1 VSPMARIRALVVD
14 DSPSNRRS
22 IADILS
28 NASDVEVVGHAAD
41 GEEALRLVTQLKPD
55 VVTLDLEM
63 PKMDGFTFLRIL
75 MGRSPIPVIV
85 ISSYSQKE
93 NVFKALELGALDF
106 VAKPDRARD
115 PDLETLRAAVLSKVM
130 LARGVRS
137 PFTARKIIPDP
148 APAAAKP
155 ALQKPAS
162 APGKAPVSAP
172 GKAPAAAPVK
182 APAALAPQ
190 HLIAIAS
197 STGGPSALMDVF
209 AKIPRGYRNAVLV
222 VQHMPENFTRTFAE
236 RLDRRGGV
244 HVTEAREFDSVD
256 AGTGFVCPGR
266 QCMEVDSTP
275 RGFRVKLR
283 PPSDQDRYVP
293 SADALFASVAK
304 AAGPR
309 AIGVVLTGMGD
320 DGVRGAKH
328 IVDAGGIIVAESEE
342 TAVVYGMPGAVVRAK
357 LAKKTLPLLELAD
370 WLAGL

>member
-1 VSPMARIRALVVD
+1 MSPAARIRALVVD

-75 MGRSPIPVIV
+75 MGRNPIPVIV
-85 ISSYSQKE
+85 VSSYSQKE

-115 PDLETLRAAVLSKVM
+115 PDLETLRAAILAKVM

-137 PFTARKIIPDP
+137 PFQARRMIDSVSKPP
-148 APAAAKP
+148 APAPKPGPPPRTAAQAKQP
-155 ALQKPAS
+155 TP
-162 APGKAPVSAP
+162 PH
-172 GKAPAAAPVK
+172 
-182 APAALAPQ
+182 
-190 HLIAIAS
+190 HLVAIAA

-209 AKIPRGYRNAVLV
+209 SKFPRGYRNAVLV
-222 VQHMPENFTRTFAE
+222 VQHMPENFTRTFAD
-236 RLDRRGGV
+236 RLARRGGV
-244 HVTEAREFDSVD
+244 HVTEAREFDPVD
-256 AGTGFVCPGR
+256 AGTGYVCPGR
-266 QCMEVDSTP
+266 QCMEVETSP

-283 PPSDQDRYVP
+283 PASDQDRYVP
-293 SADALFASVAK
+293 SADALFASVAR

-320 DGVRGAKH
+320 DGARGAKA
-328 IVDAGGIIVAESEE
+328 IVDAGGIVVAESEE
-342 TAVVYGMPGAVVRAK
+342 TAVVYGMPAAVVRAK
-357 LAKKTLPLLELAD
+357 LAKKSMPLLELAD

>member
-1 VSPMARIRALVVD
+1 MSALPRIRALVVD

-75 MGRSPIPVIV
+75 MGRTPIPVIV

-115 PDLETLRAAVLSKVM
+115 PDLETLRAAVLAKVM

-137 PFTARKIIPDP
+137 PFQARRVADP
-148 APAAAKP
+148 APAPKP
-155 ALQKPAS
+155 APA
-162 APGKAPVSAP
+162 P
-172 GKAPAAAPVK
+172 APAAGPK
-182 APAALAPQ
+182 AVPAKTPAALPPQ
-190 HLIAIAS
+190 HLVAIAA

-209 AKIPRGYRNAVLV
+209 SKFPRGYKNAVLV
-222 VQHMPENFTRTFAE
+222 VQHMPENFTRTFAD
-236 RLDRRGGV
+236 RLARRGGV
-244 HVTEAREFDSVD
+244 HVTEAREFDAVD
-256 AGTGFVCPGR
+256 AGVGFVCPGR
-266 QCMEVDSTP
+266 QCMEVESTP
-275 RGFRVKLR
+275 RGFRLKLR
-283 PPSDQDRYVP
+283 PASDQDRYVP

-309 AIGVVLTGMGD
+309 AVGVVLTGMGD
-320 DGVRGAKH
+320 DGCRGAKA
-328 IVDAGGIIVAESEE
+328 IVDAGGIVVAESEE
-342 TAVVYGMPGAVVRAK
+342 TAVVYGMPGAVIRAK
-357 LAKKTLPLLELAD
+357 LAKKSLPLLELAD

>member
-1 VSPMARIRALVVD
+1 
-14 DSPSNRRS
+14 
-22 IADILS
+22 
-28 NASDVEVVGHAAD
+28 VEVVGHAAD

-115 PDLETLRAAVLSKVM
+115 PDLETLRAAVLAKVM
-130 LARGVRS
+130 LARSVRS
-137 PFTARKIIPDP
+137 PFQARRTIDTGSGT
-148 APAAAKP
+148 AAKP
-155 ALQKPAS
+155 APPPA
-162 APGKAPVSAP
+162 PK
-172 GKAPAAAPVK
+172 PAAAP
-182 APAALAPQ
+182 APKVAAAKTPAVMPPH
-190 HLIAIAS
+190 HLVAIAA

-209 AKIPRGYRNAVLV
+209 AKFPRGYRNAVLV
-222 VQHMPENFTRTFAE
+222 VQHMPENFTRTFAD
-236 RLDRRGGV
+236 RLARRGGV
-244 HVTEAREFDSVD
+244 HVTEAREFDPID
-256 AGTGFVCPGR
+256 AGTGYVCPGR
-266 QCMEVDSTP
+266 QCMEVDTSP

-283 PPSDQDRYVP
+283 PASDQDRYVP

-309 AIGVVLTGMGD
+309 AVGVVLTGMGD
-320 DGVRGAKH
+320 DGARGAKA
-328 IVDAGGIIVAESEE
+328 IVDAGGIVVAESEE
-342 TAVVYGMPGAVVRAK
+342 TAVVYGMPAAVIRAK

>member
-1 VSPMARIRALVVD
+1 MSSTARIRALVVD

-75 MGRSPIPVIV
+75 MGRDPIPVIV

-115 PDLETLRAAVLSKVM
+115 PDLETLRAAVLAKVM

-137 PFTARKIIPDP
+137 PFTARRIADPPHGSVKPGALKSAP
-148 APAAAKP
+148 APAAVPGKP
-155 ALQKPAS
+155 APA
-162 APGKAPVSAP
+162 KATV
-172 GKAPAAAPVK
+172 G
-182 APAALAPQ
+182 PQ
-190 HLIAIAS
+190 HVVAIAA

-209 AKIPRGYRNAVLV
+209 AKLPKGYRNAVLV

-244 HVTEAREFDSVD
+244 RVSEGRDFDVVEA
-256 AGTGFVCPGR
+256 GIGFVCPGR
-266 QCMEVDSTP
+266 QCMEIDTQ
-275 RGFRVKLR
+275 RGLRLKLR
-283 PPSDQDRYVP
+283 PATDKDRYVP

-320 DGVRGAKH
+320 DGVRGAKA
-328 IVDAGGIIVAESEE
+328 IVDAGGIVVAESEE
-342 TAVVYGMPGAVVRAK
+342 TAVVYGMPGAIVRAK
-357 LAKKTLPLLELAD
+357 LAKKTMPLLQLAD
-370 WLAGL
+370 WLAAL

>member
-1 VSPMARIRALVVD
+1 VD

-75 MGRSPIPVIV
+75 MGRNPIPVIV

-115 PDLETLRAAVLSKVM
+115 PDLETLRAAVLAKVM

-137 PFTARKIIPDP
+137 PFTVRPMAQPVL
-148 APAAAKP
+148 APK
-155 ALQKPAS
+155 
-162 APGKAPVSAP
+162 
-172 GKAPAAAPVK
+172 PAAAPGAVAKPAPAK
-182 APAALAPQ
+182 APIPVPPQ
-190 HLIAIAS
+190 HIVAIAS

-209 AKIPRGYRNAVLV
+209 AKFPRGYRNAVLV

-236 RLDRRGGV
+236 RLARRGGV
-244 HVTEAREFDSVD
+244 HVTEARDNDSVD
-256 AGTGFVCPGR
+256 AATGFVCPGR
-266 QCMEVDSTP
+266 QCMELEATQ
-275 RGFRVKLR
+275 RGYRLKLR
-283 PPSDQDRYVP
+283 APTDQDRYVP

-304 AAGPR
+304 VAGPR

-320 DGVRGAKH
+320 DGVRGARA
-328 IVDAGGIIVAESEE
+328 IVDAGGIVVAESEE
-342 TAVVYGMPGAVVRAK
+342 TAVVYGMPGSVVRAK
-357 LAKKTLPLLELAD
+357 LAKRTLPLLDLAD

>member
-1 VSPMARIRALVVD
+1 MSQLARIRALVVD

-28 NASDVEVVGHAAD
+28 NAADVEVVGHAAD

-75 MGRSPIPVIV
+75 MGRNPIPVIV

-115 PDLETLRAAVLSKVM
+115 PDLETLRAAVLTKVM

-137 PFTARKIIPDP
+137 PFTARRIADAAPAPKPV
-148 APAAAKP
+148 APAAP
-155 ALQKPAS
+155 AA
-162 APGKAPVSAP
+162 GKV
-172 GKAPAAAPVK
+172 APAKGPAPT
-182 APAALAPQ
+182 PPQ
-190 HLIAIAS
+190 HLVAIAA

-209 AKIPRGYRNAVLV
+209 AKFPRGYRNAVLV
-222 VQHMPENFTRTFAE
+222 VQHMPENFTRTFAD
-236 RLDRRGGV
+236 RLARRGGV
-244 HVTEAREFDSVD
+244 HVTEAREFDAVD

-266 QCMEVDSTP
+266 QCMEVEPTP
-275 RGFRVKLR
+275 RGFRLRLR
-283 PPSDQDRYVP
+283 PATDQDRYVP

-320 DGVRGAKH
+320 DGVRGAKA
-328 IVDAGGIIVAESEE
+328 IVDAGGIVLAESEE

-370 WLAGL
+370 WIAAL

>member
-1 VSPMARIRALVVD
+1 MSQTARIRALVVD
-14 DSPSNRRS
+14 DSPANRRS

-75 MGRSPIPVIV
+75 MGRNPIPVIV

-137 PFTARKIIPDP
+137 PFTARKVAPDP
-148 APAAAKP
+148 VPVASKPTAPKAAPAA
-155 ALQKPAS
+155 S
-162 APGKAPVSAP
+162 
-172 GKAPAAAPVK
+172 AAPVK
-182 APAALAPQ
+182 APAVVPPQ

-209 AKIPRGYRNAVLV
+209 AKLPRNYRNALLV

-244 HVTEAREFDSVD
+244 HVTEAREFDAVD

-328 IVDAGGIIVAESEE
+328 IVDAGGIIIAESEE

-357 LAKKTLPLLELAD
+357 LVKKTLPLLELAD
-370 WLAGL
+370 WLAGI

>member
-1 VSPMARIRALVVD
+1 MIAAGPIRALVVD
-14 DSPSNRRS
+14 DSPANRRS

-28 NASDVEVVGHAAD
+28 NAADVEVVGHAAD

-75 MGRSPIPVIV
+75 MGRNPIPVIV

-115 PDLETLRAAVLSKVM
+115 PDLETLRAAVLAKVM

-137 PFTARKIIPDP
+137 PFQMRRIVDAS
-148 APAAAKP
+148 PAA
-155 ALQKPAS
+155 QK
-162 APGKAPVSAP
+162 
-172 GKAPAAAPVK
+172 AAAPVTGLK
-182 APAALAPQ
+182 GAVPAKTPAAATPQ
-190 HLIAIAS
+190 NLVVIAA

-209 AKIPRGYRNAVLV
+209 AKFPKNYRNAVLV

-236 RLDRRGGV
+236 RLAKRGGLQ
-244 HVTEAREFDSVD
+244 VTEAREFDAVE
-256 AGTGFVCPGR
+256 AGLGFVCPGR
-266 QCMEVDSTP
+266 QCMEVESTP
-275 RGFRVKLR
+275 RGYRLKLR
-283 PPSDQDRYVP
+283 PPTDQDRYVP
-293 SADALFASVAK
+293 SADALFASAAK

-309 AIGVVLTGMGD
+309 VIGVVLTGMGD
-320 DGVRGAKH
+320 DGARGAKA
-328 IVDAGGIIVAESEE
+328 IVDAGGIVVAESEE

-357 LAKKTLPLLELAD
+357 LAKKTMPLLELAD
-370 WLAGL
+370 WVAGL

>member
-1 VSPMARIRALVVD
+1 MNPLARIRALVVD

-28 NASDVEVVGHAAD
+28 NATDVEVVGHAAD
-41 GEEALRLVTQLKPD
+41 GEEALRLVQQLKPD

-75 MGRSPIPVIV
+75 MGRTPIPVIV

-115 PDLETLRAAVLSKVM
+115 PDLETLRAAVLAKVM

-137 PFTARKIIPDP
+137 PFTVRPMAQPVT
-148 APAAAKP
+148 AAKP
-155 ALQKPAS
+155 APPK
-162 APGKAPVSAP
+162 
-172 GKAPAAAPVK
+172 AAAPKV
-182 APAALAPQ
+182 PTPLPPQ
-190 HLIAIAS
+190 HLVAIAA

-209 AKIPRGYRNAVLV
+209 AKFPRGYRNAVLV
-222 VQHMPENFTRTFAE
+222 VQHMPENFTRTFAD
-236 RLDRRGGV
+236 RLSRRGGLT
-244 HVTEAREFDSVD
+244 VTEAREFDAVD
-256 AGTGFVCPGR
+256 AGVGFVCPGR
-266 QCMEVDSTP
+266 QCMEVENSP
-275 RGFRVKLR
+275 RGYRLKLR
-283 PPSDQDRYVP
+283 PATDQDRYVP

-309 AIGVVLTGMGD
+309 TIGVVLTGMGD
-320 DGVRGAKH
+320 DGVRGAKA
-328 IVDAGGIIVAESEE
+328 IVDAGGIVVAESEE
-342 TAVVYGMPGAVVRAK
+342 TAVVYGMPGAIVRAK
-357 LAKKTLPLLELAD
+357 LAKKTMPLLELAD

>member
-1 VSPMARIRALVVD
+1 MTLARIRALVVD

-28 NASDVEVVGHAAD
+28 NAADVEVVGHAAD

-115 PDLETLRAAVLSKVM
+115 PDLETLRAAVLAKVM

-137 PFTARKIIPDP
+137 PFQARRIADPIPTAKP
-148 APAAAKP
+148 APAP
-155 ALQKPAS
+155 
-162 APGKAPVSAP
+162 
-172 GKAPAAAPVK
+172 APATKAAPAK
-182 APAALAPQ
+182 TPAAVPPH
-190 HLIAIAS
+190 HLVAIAA

-209 AKIPRGYRNAVLV
+209 AKFPKNYRNAVLV
-222 VQHMPENFTRTFAE
+222 VQHMPENFTRTFAD
-236 RLDRRGGV
+236 RLARRGGV
-244 HVTEAREFDSVD
+244 HVTEAREFDAVD
-256 AGTGFVCPGR
+256 AGVGFVCPGR
-266 QCMEVDSTP
+266 QCMEVESTP
-275 RGFRVKLR
+275 RGFRLKLR
-283 PPSDQDRYVP
+283 PATDQDRYVP

-320 DGVRGAKH
+320 DGARGAKA
-328 IVDAGGIIVAESEE
+328 IVDAGGIVVAESEE

-357 LAKKTLPLLELAD
+357 LAKKSLPLLELAD

>member
-1 VSPMARIRALVVD
+1 MSLARIRALVVD

-28 NASDVEVVGHAAD
+28 NAADVEVVGHAAD

-75 MGRSPIPVIV
+75 MGRNPIPVIV

-115 PDLETLRAAVLSKVM
+115 PDLETLRAAVLAKVM

-137 PFTARKIIPDP
+137 PFHPRRTIDTGSVPAKP
-148 APAAAKP
+148 APAPALKP
-155 ALQKPAS
+155 AP
-162 APGKAPVSAP
+162 
-172 GKAPAAAPVK
+172 APAPKAAPAK
-182 APAALAPQ
+182 MPTALPPQ
-190 HLIAIAS
+190 HLIAIAA

-209 AKIPRGYRNAVLV
+209 SRLPRGYRNAVLV
-222 VQHMPENFTRTFAE
+222 VQHMPENFTRTFAD
-236 RLDRRGGV
+236 RLARRGGV
-244 HVTEAREFDSVD
+244 HVTEAKEFDAVD
-256 AGTGFVCPGR
+256 AGVGFVCPGR
-266 QCMEVDSTP
+266 QCMEVESSP
-275 RGFRVKLR
+275 RGFRLKLR
-283 PPSDQDRYVP
+283 PASDQDRYVP

-320 DGVRGAKH
+320 DGARGAKA
-328 IVDAGGIIVAESEE
+328 IVDAGGVVVAESEE
-342 TAVVYGMPGAVVRAK
+342 TAVVYGMPGAVIRAK
-357 LAKKTLPLLELAD
+357 LAKKSMPLLELAD

>member
-1 VSPMARIRALVVD
+1 VSPAPLARIRALVVD

-41 GEEALRLVTQLKPD
+41 GEEALRLVMQLKPD

-75 MGRSPIPVIV
+75 MGRNPIPVIV

-115 PDLETLRAAVLSKVM
+115 PDLETLRAAVLAKVM

-137 PFTARKIIPDP
+137 PFTVRPMAQPVLAPKP
-148 APAAAKP
+148 APGATPGAAAKP
-155 ALQKPAS
+155 AA
-162 APGKAPVSAP
+162 AKAPTAVQ
-172 GKAPAAAPVK
+172 
-182 APAALAPQ
+182 PQ
-190 HLIAIAS
+190 HIVAIAS

-209 AKIPRGYRNAVLV
+209 AKFPRGYRNAVVV
-222 VQHMPENFTRTFAE
+222 VQHMPENFTRTFAD
-236 RLDRRGGV
+236 RLARRGGV
-244 HVTEAREFDSVD
+244 HVSEARENDSVL
-256 AGTGFVCPGR
+256 AATGFVCPGR
-266 QCMEVDSTP
+266 HCMELESTQQGS
-275 RGFRVKLR
+275 RLKLR
-283 PPSDQDRYVP
+283 APTDQDRYVP

-320 DGVRGAKH
+320 DGVRGARA
-328 IVDAGGIIVAESEE
+328 IVDAGGIVVAESEE

-357 LAKKTLPLLELAD
+357 LAKRTLPLLDLAD

>member
-1 VSPMARIRALVVD
+1 MSTPFARIRALVVD

-115 PDLETLRAAVLSKVM
+115 PDLETLRAAVLAKVM

-137 PFTARKIIPDP
+137 PFTARRIADASP
-148 APAAAKP
+148 ALAKP
-155 ALQKPAS
+155 PAGAKS
-162 APGKAPVSAP
+162 AAGAPVPA
-172 GKAPAAAPVK
+172 KAA
-182 APAALAPQ
+182 APQ
-190 HLIAIAS
+190 HLVVIAS

-209 AKIPRGYRNAVLV
+209 AKFPRGYKNAVLV
-222 VQHMPENFTRTFAE
+222 VQHMPENFTRTFAD
-236 RLDRRGGV
+236 RLARRGGV
-244 HVTEAREFDSVD
+244 HVTEAREFDAVE
-256 AGTGFVCPGR
+256 AGLGFVCPGR
-266 QCMEVDSTP
+266 QCMEVESTP
-275 RGFRVKLR
+275 RGYRLRLR
-283 PPSDQDRYVP
+283 PATDQDRYVP
-293 SADALFASVAK
+293 SADALFASAAK
-304 AAGPR
+304 AAGAR
-309 AIGVVLTGMGD
+309 TIGVVLTGMGD
-320 DGVRGAKH
+320 DGVRGAKA
-328 IVDAGGIIVAESEE
+328 IVDAGGIVVAESEE

-357 LAKKTLPLLELAD
+357 LAKKTMPLLELAD
-370 WLAGL
+370 WVAGI

>member
-1 VSPMARIRALVVD
+1 VSSPARIRALVVD

-115 PDLETLRAAVLSKVM
+115 PDLDTLRAAVLAKVM

-137 PFTARKIIPDP
+137 PFAARRVADPPAAAKPGALKSAP
-148 APAAAKP
+148 APAAAPAKP
-155 ALQKPAS
+155 APA
-162 APGKAPVSAP
+162 KATA
-172 GKAPAAAPVK
+172 G
-182 APAALAPQ
+182 PQ
-190 HLIAIAS
+190 HVVAIAA

-209 AKIPRGYRNAVLV
+209 AKLPKGYRHAVLV

-244 HVTEAREFDSVD
+244 RVSEGRDFDVVD
-256 AGTGFVCPGR
+256 AGTAFVCPGR
-266 QCMEVDSTP
+266 QCMEIDTQ
-275 RGFRVKLR
+275 RGLRLKLR
-283 PPSDQDRYVP
+283 PATDKDRYVP

-309 AIGVVLTGMGD
+309 AVGVVLTGMGD
-320 DGVRGAKH
+320 DGVRGAKA
-328 IVDAGGIIVAESEE
+328 IVDAGGIVVAESEE
-342 TAVVYGMPGAVVRAK
+342 TAVVYGMPGAIVRAK
-357 LAKKTLPLLELAD
+357 LAKKTMPLMELAD
-370 WLAGL
+370 WLAAL

>member
-1 VSPMARIRALVVD
+1 MARIRALVVD

-137 PFTARKIIPDP
+137 PFSARKMIPDP
-148 APAAAKP
+148 APVAARPGA
-155 ALQKPAS
+155 QKPAS
-162 APGKAPVSAP
+162 APGKAPASAP
-172 GKAPAAAPVK
+172 GKVPAVAPVK

-209 AKIPRGYRNAVLV
+209 AKMPRGYRNAVLV

-244 HVTEAREFDSVD
+244 HVTEAREFDAVD

-275 RGFRVKLR
+275 RGFRLKLR

-328 IVDAGGIIVAESEE
+328 IVDAGGIIIAESEE

-357 LAKKTLPLLELAD
+357 LAKKALPLLELAD

>member
-1 VSPMARIRALVVD
+1 MSPSPLARIRALVVD

-75 MGRSPIPVIV
+75 MGRNPIPVIV

-115 PDLETLRAAVLSKVM
+115 PDLETLRAAVLAKVM

-137 PFTARKIIPDP
+137 PFTVRPMAQPVL
-148 APAAAKP
+148 APKP
-155 ALQKPAS
+155 AGAGPAS
-162 APGKAPVSAP
+162 APKP
-172 GKAPAAAPVK
+172 APAKVPTAVP
-182 APAALAPQ
+182 PQ
-190 HLIAIAS
+190 HIVAIAA

-209 AKIPRGYRNAVLV
+209 AKFPRGYRNAVLV

-236 RLDRRGGV
+236 RLARRGGV
-244 HVTEAREFDSVD
+244 HVTEARDNDSVD
-256 AGTGFVCPGR
+256 AATGFVCPGR
-266 QCMEVDSTP
+266 QCMELESTQ
-275 RGFRVKLR
+275 RGYRLKLR
-283 PPSDQDRYVP
+283 APTDQDRYVP

-304 AAGPR
+304 VAGPR

-320 DGVRGAKH
+320 DGVRGARA
-328 IVDAGGIIVAESEE
+328 IVDAGGIVVAESEE
-342 TAVVYGMPGAVVRAK
+342 TAVVYGMPGSVVRAK
-357 LAKKTLPLLELAD
+357 LAKRTLPLLDLAD